1 MSLNGSF
8 MLREGD
14 LKLIYHVD
22 MPPQLFDLA
31 HDPDEIEDLAGRA
44 EMAETVARLQGQL
57 RLICNPE
64 EVDQQAKADQVAKME
79 YWGGKEAVLAEKG
92 LVISPPPGIDVKD
105 AWR

>member
-1 MSLNGSF
+1 
-8 MLREGD
+8 
-14 LKLIYHVD
+14 